1 MNRKAF
7 TLIELLAVIII
18 LAIVALIATPII
30 LDVVD
35 DARKSAGLSESN
47 MIYSS
52 INNYCASIEMKKQ
65 MGTLDSE
72 DVDCSS
78 KTSFTTAEI
87 SKMVNLGSATIEL
100 NSYANGKLTNLVVI
114 SNKNRYV
121 LCSNGSMA
129 LESDGCEVN
138 KPDLTYKDN
147 SGANSPELLDN
158 MIPIKYDGSNWIY
171 TTNEQI
177 NWYNYDKK
185 EWANAVVLN
194 DGVSKNVG
202 DIITEDDIALWYVW
216 IPRYTYTIFNGNNES
231 VAEQEIKI
239 KFESGTNSSGTVE
252 CVDAVSGSGDSSETC
267 TDDTNGSIVNG
278 TSTYTHPAF
287 TFGTQELTGFWIG
300 KFEVSGS
307 TDEILIKPNVSSLIE
322 LNVSTYFTAIQNMSS
337 EDQYTLNGDSHMM
350 KNMEW
355 GAVAYLSHS
364 KYGTCTNGECIEIG
378 MNNNVNY
385 ITGCGPNFGETVNTN
400 CNSYDTK
407 IGMQAS
413 TTGNIYGV
421 YDMSGG
427 AFEYVMAFAVDNN
440 GLFNS
445 VNTGFMQAPETKYYD
460 NYTYGTLNTTYSR
473 GKLGDATKETLKKF
487 VNNETATLPQDGWYN
502 NYTSFPYKNQGIY
515 NLSWM
520 ARGCARQDVYFAGLF
535 AFGHASGQDA
545 AVTTRAV
552 LCKSE

>member
-30 LDVVD
+30 LDVVE

-65 MGTLDSE
+65 MGTLGE
-72 DVDCSS
+72 NDVDCSS
-78 KTSFTTAEI
+78 KTSFTTEEI
-87 SKMVNLGSATIEL
+87 SKMVNLGSATIES

-114 SNKNRYV
+114 SNNNRYV

-171 TTNEQI
+171 ADIKEE
-177 NWYNYDKK
+177 WYDYDKK

-194 DGVSKNVG
+194 DEVTKNVG
-202 DIITEDDIALWYVW
+202 DTISEDQIALWYVW

-231 VAEQEIKI
+231 VAEQEIQI
-239 KFESGTNSSGTVE
+239 KFESGTSSSGTVE
-252 CVDAVSGSGDSSETC
+252 CVDAVSGSGTSSETC
-267 TDDTNGSIVNG
+267 TDSTNGSIKNG

-287 TFGTQELTGFWIG
+287 TFGNQELTGFWVG

-307 TDEILIKPNVSSLIE
+307 TSQIKIKPNVSSYKGQ
-322 LNVSTYFTAIQNMSS
+322 SMASFFTAIQNMSIRYS
-337 EDQYTLNGDSHMM
+337 LNGDSHMI

-355 GAVAYLSHS
+355 GAVSYLSHS
-364 KYGTCTNGECIEIG
+364 KYGTCTDGECVEVGI
-378 MNNNVNY
+378 NNNSSY
-385 ITGCGPNFGETVNTN
+385 ITGCG
-400 CNSYDTK
+400 
-407 IGMQAS
+407 
-413 TTGNIYGV
+413 
-421 YDMSGG
+421 
-427 AFEYVMAFAVDNN
+427 
-440 GLFNS
+440 
-445 VNTGFMQAPETKYYD
+445 
-460 NYTYGTLNTTYSR
+460 
-473 GKLGDATKETLKKF
+473 AT
-487 VNNETATLPQDGWYN
+487 A
-502 NYTSFPYKNQGIY
+502 
-515 NLSWM
+515 
-520 ARGCARQDVYFAGLF
+520 
-535 AFGHASGQDA
+535 
-545 AVTTRAV
+545 
-552 LCKSE
+552 

>member
-35 DARKSAGLSESN
+35 AARKSAGLSESN

-52 INNYCASIEMKKQ
+52 INNYCASMEMKKQ
-65 MGTLDSE
+65 MGTLGSE

-87 SKMVNLGSATIEL
+87 SKMVNLGKATVES

-114 SNKNRYV
+114 SHKNRYV
-121 LCSNGSMA
+121 LCSNGRMA

-158 MIPIKYDGSNWIY
+158 MVPVYYDGTDWIY
-171 TTNEQI
+171 ADIYKE
-177 NWYNYDKK
+177 WYDYDKK

-194 DGVSKNVG
+194 KNVTRNVG
-202 DIITEDDIALWYVW
+202 DKITEDEIALWYVW
-216 IPRYTYTIFNGNNES
+216 IPRYTYTIFNGNNAS

-239 KFESGTNSSGTVE
+239 KFENGTNSSGTVE
-252 CVDAVSGSGDSSETC
+252 CVDAVSGSGKSSENC
-267 TDDTNGSIVNG
+267 TDSTNGSILNG

-287 TFGTQELTGFWIG
+287 TFGEQELTGFWVG
-300 KFEVSGS
+300 KFEISGN
-307 TDEILIKPNVSSLIE
+307 TDEITIKPNMISLREQTVSSF
-322 LNVSTYFTAIQNMSS
+322 FTAIQNMS
-337 EDQYTLNGDSHMM
+337 DQYSLNGDSHMM

-364 KYGTCTNGECIEIG
+364 KYGTCTDGKCIEIG
-378 MNNNVNY
+378 INNNSNY
-385 ITGCGPNFGETVNTN
+385 ITGCGATLDSLQSSICNEYNT
-400 CNSYDTK
+400 TT
-407 IGMQAS
+407 GMLAS
-413 TTGNIYGV
+413 TTQNIYGV

-427 AFEYVMAFAVDNN
+427 AMEYIMGNVAD
-440 GLFNS
+440 
-445 VNTGFMQAPETKYYD
+445 NTGMFCSRYAGFNENPSPQYYD
-460 NYTYGTLNTTYSR
+460 IYSYDESINTTHGR
-473 GKLGDATKETLKKF
+473 GKLGDATKETMVMF
-487 VNNETATLPQDGWYN
+487 GSTSGSWYN
-502 NYTSFPYKNQGIY
+502 DISLFPYSFVPWFLRGGSFNSNSGAGVFEFGGNNGDISY
-515 NLSWM
+515 NNSTRTILS
-520 ARGCARQDVYFAGLF
+520 
-535 AFGHASGQDA
+535 ASN
-545 AVTTRAV
+545 
-552 LCKSE
+552 

>member
-1 MNRKAF
+1 MKKGF

-35 DARKSAGLSESN
+35 DARKSAGLSEAN

-65 MGTLDSE
+65 MGTLGSE

-78 KTSFTTAEI
+78 KTSFTTEEI
-87 SKMVNLGSATIEL
+87 SKMVNLGTATIES

-171 TTNEQI
+171 ADIKEE
-177 NWYNYDKK
+177 WYDYDKK

-194 DGVSKNVG
+194 SDVIKNVG
-202 DIITEDDIALWYVW
+202 DTISEDQIALWYVW
-216 IPRYTYTIFNGNNES
+216 IPRYTYTIFNGNNGS
-231 VAEQEIKI
+231 VAEQEIQI

-252 CVDAVSGSGDSSETC
+252 CVDAVSGSGTSSETC
-267 TDDTNGSIVNG
+267 TDDENGSVTNNV
-278 TSTYTHPAF
+278 STYTHPAF
-287 TFGTQELTGFWIG
+287 TFGDKELTGFWVG

-307 TDEILIKPNVSSLIE
+307 TDKITIKPNVSSLREQTISAFF
-322 LNVSTYFTAIQNMSS
+322 NAIQNMSKTYS
-337 EDQYTLNGDSHMM
+337 LNGDSHMI

-355 GAVAYLSHS
+355 GVVSYLSHS
-364 KYGTCTNGECIEIG
+364 KYGTCTGGKCIEVGI
-378 MNNNVNY
+378 NNNSNY
-385 ITGCGPNFGETVNTN
+385 ITGCGSIAGSGSSST
-400 CNSYDTK
+400 CNIYDTTNG
-407 IGMQAS
+407 ILAS
-413 TTGNIYGV
+413 TTQNIYGV
-421 YDMSGG
+421 YDMVGG
-427 AFEYVMAFAVDNN
+427 STEFIMGNM
-440 GLFNS
+440 
-445 VNTGFMQAPETKYYD
+445 VNTNGNFYNSKDGFSEALDLKYYD
-460 NYTYGTLNTTYSR
+460 NYTYDSSSFITHSR
-473 GKLGDATKETLKKF
+473 GKLGDATKETLKTF
-487 VNNETATLPQDGWYN
+487 GNNYGGWYN
-502 NYTSFPYKNQGIY
+502 NWAYFPCQNIP
-515 NLSWM
+515 WFV
-520 ARGCARQDVYFAGLF
+520 RGGSYSHGLNTGLF
-535 AFGHASGQDA
+535 RFDWSAGDSNVTAS
-545 AVTTRAV
+545 TRAV
-552 LCKSE
+552 LVSNK